1 MATAGEFISFD
12 GNSIGPATDYS
23 AGLLDDAG
31 FTTTGEITMAA
42 RRSLDPL
49 VVAVSSNARTLPIVI
64 YRTPGAATSLATF
77 RDNVAKW
84 FAVAKNTTPRYLV
97 VYANDGSTAIRLP
110 CYVQSMAQHRW
121 GFLVTLVA
129 AASQF
134 EANSATTSS
143 ANPATVTNGGNVAV
157 RPSIALT
164 QSTHKTIRACTV
176 SGAGAANGL
185 VAYPIRFALSDSAAT
200 ATNVFVFVNG
210 VSVPCNVQGG
220 GGASSVVWALVDT
233 RADGSDTYVDIIYG
247 SGITNP
253 LCGEL
258 DDPDLFDTAST
269 SNTSWRWDNWAV
281 TTHPSFAGS
290 WVPAVT
296 GNHGASIAY
305 QLTSDGGSVQLDIV
319 ASGTSDYD
327 SIYLATPAGGDNG
340 GSTGPSNL
348 SRVTTGMGG
357 AYTQAYVRGRLANTD
372 RWTSGW
378 STRANGTVTTAA
390 TVSGQAIALAVGI
403 ENDGAT
409 ADPATL
415 VIDNTASPTSLSV
428 DNASPTV
435 TVGAAANVDF
445 YTGTLTVG
453 AYVLTFANCFAPDG
467 TLTID
472 CQNKTISSSVAGAI
486 YNLPSFSDPAVW
498 AALEPGSNSVTDG
511 LTATAADTWTWRDGY
526 GA

>member
-1 MATAGEFISFD
+1 
-12 GNSIGPATDYS
+12 
-23 AGLLDDAG
+23 
-31 FTTTGEITMAA
+31 
-42 RRSLDPL
+42 
-49 VVAVSSNARTLPIVI
+49 
-64 YRTPGAATSLATF
+64 
-77 RDNVAKW
+77 
-84 FAVAKNTTPRYLV
+84 
-97 VYANDGSTAIRLP
+97 
-110 CYVQSMAQHRW
+110 
-121 GFLVTLVA
+121 
-129 AASQF
+129 
-134 EANSATTSS
+134 
-143 ANPATVTNGGNVAV
+143 
-157 RPSIALT
+157 
-164 QSTHKTIRACTV
+164 
-176 SGAGAANGL
+176 
-185 VAYPIRFALSDSAAT
+185 
-200 ATNVFVFVNG
+200 
-210 VSVPCNVQGG
+210 
-220 GGASSVVWALVDT
+220 
-233 RADGSDTYVDIIYG
+233 
-247 SGITNP
+247 
-253 LCGEL
+253 
-258 DDPDLFDTAST
+258 
-269 SNTSWRWDNWAV
+269 
-281 TTHPSFAGS
+281 
-290 WVPAVT
+290 
-296 GNHGASIAY
+296 
-305 QLTSDGGSVQLDIV
+305 
-319 ASGTSDYD
+319 
-327 SIYLATPAGGDNG
+327 
-340 GSTGPSNL
+340 
-348 SRVTTGMGG
+348 MGG